1 MKAFLLLLLVPAFA
15 SAQNAVIG
23 YPPDGHS
30 VSPGDNLTVQIQ
42 RPVTSEEVA
51 IVIGLQ
57 TCAASGGVCAS
68 PEYMMGQILYNGP
81 FDPQYRDPTSAPY
94 ENFTVQIPS
103 AMEKGLGSDRG
114 DPFDIDCGRSIPDD
128 GGPEQ
133 VNHSDCNQRNGWT
146 QLFSS
151 HGHFS
156 F

>member
-1 MKAFLLLLLVPAFA
+1 MKAFLLLLLVPAFT

-42 RPVTSEEVA
+42 RPNTLTSSEEVA
-51 IVIGLQ
+51 VVIGLQ

-103 AMEKGLGSDRG
+103 GMEKGLAQIGVIHLTLIAAG
-114 DPFDIDCGRSIPDD
+114 LFPMMEVLNKSIT
-128 GGPEQ
+128 
-133 VNHSDCNQRNGWT
+133 VM
-146 QLFSS
+146 
-151 HGHFS
+151 
-156 F
+156 